1 MERPTGVTILAVL
14 AFIGTGLLTLAALA
28 VLLGGAIVA
37 NMAARPQF
45 AMLAGIGGAVVG
57 VMLLGVAVL
66 YVALGIGLW
75 KLLNWAR
82 ILLIVLCGL
91 GVVFN
96 ALGLLSALV
105 HFHPVLVF
113 WRAIIVA
120 VDLWIALYLL
130 KPHVKQAFGTTG
142 F

>member
-1 MERPTGVTILAVL
+1 MVPDPLHSGHVVTVAPGGDEPPGERP
-14 AFIGTGLLTLAALA
+14 
-28 VLLGGAIVA
+28 
-37 NMAARPQF
+37 
-45 AMLAGIGGAVVG
+45 AGIGGAVVG
-57 VMLLGVAVL
+57 VVLLGVAVL

-96 ALGLLSALV
+96 ALGLLSSLV